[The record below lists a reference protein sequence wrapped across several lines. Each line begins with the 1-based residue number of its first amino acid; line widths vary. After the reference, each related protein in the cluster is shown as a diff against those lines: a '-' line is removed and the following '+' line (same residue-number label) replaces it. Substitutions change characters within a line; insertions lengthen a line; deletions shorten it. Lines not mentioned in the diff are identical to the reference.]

1 MSLISDDR
9 AHVARRK
16 EAMREHGTSLPPRPV
31 HCRVCTIIIGK
42 GYEEKRPIPLTNG
55 RGFVCWQC
63 YESIRRQT
71 LRRAAER
78 QVGEDTPVRS

>member
-1 MSLISDDR
+1 
-9 AHVARRK
+9 
-16 EAMREHGTSLPPRPV
+16 MREHGSPLPARPI

-55 RGFVCWQC
+55 RGYICWQC

-71 LRRAAER
+71 ARRAAER
-78 QVGEDTPVRS
+78 QVSEESPVRS